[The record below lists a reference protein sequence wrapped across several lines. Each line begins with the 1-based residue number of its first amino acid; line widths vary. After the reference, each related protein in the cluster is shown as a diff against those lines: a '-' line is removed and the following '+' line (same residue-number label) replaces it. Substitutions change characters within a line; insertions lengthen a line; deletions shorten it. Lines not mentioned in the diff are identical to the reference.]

1 VVADLV
7 CFSHLRWDFVYQRPN
22 HLMARAARER
32 RVLFVEEPFA
42 DAPTAHLERRTA
54 DGVEVVVPHVPVGS
68 SQAAVRDHMRR
79 MIHGLVRHVDGRPP
93 VFWYLTPMALEW
105 SDDVPASAVIYD
117 CMDELTAFRESSPPL
132 RQLEERL
139 FARADLVFTGGMQLY
154 LSKRT
159 RHKNVHLFPSSVD
172 VKHFARARVR
182 QPDPADQAGIPRPR
196 LGYFGV
202 IDERMDMDLIARLAE
217 QRPDLQIV
225 LLGPVAKIDPADLPI
240 AANIHALGAKP
251 YADLPRYLA
260 GWDVGI
266 MPFAHNDATRFISP
280 TKTPEYLAGGRPV
293 ASTSIRD
300 VVEPYGTN
308 GLAHIGDGVDG
319 FISAVERA
327 LAEDPAA
334 WVERADAFL
343 GRSSWDRTWS
353 QMSRLIHSVA
363 DGDPAAGIDRAP
375 LPRVA
380 VAMGETRASV
390 AVGARPSSL
399 RVPAVR
405 TQD

>member
-7 CFSHLRWDFVYQRPN
+7 CFSHLRWDFVFQRPN

-32 RVLFVEEPFA
+32 RVIFVEEALA
-42 DAPTAHLERRTA
+42 DASTPHLERRTT

-68 SQAAVRDHMRR
+68 SEAAVRDHMRR

-93 VFWYLTPMALEW
+93 VFWYLTPMALDW
-105 SDDVPASAVIYD
+105 SDDVPASAVVYD
-117 CMDELTAFRESSPPL
+117 CMDELAAFRESSPRL
-132 RQLEERL
+132 RQLEDRL

-159 RHKNVHLFPSSVD
+159 RHPNVHLFPSSVD
-172 VKHFARARVR
+172 VKHFARARAQ
-182 QPDPADQAGIPRPR
+182 QPDPPDQARIPRPR

-202 IDERMDMDLIARLAE
+202 IDERIDMDLIAGLAE
-217 QRPDLQIV
+217 QRPDRQIV
-225 LLGPVAKIDPADLPI
+225 LLGPIAKIDPADLPV
-240 AANIHALGAKP
+240 ADNIHALGAKP
-251 YADLPRYLA
+251 YVDLPRYLA

-293 ASTSIRD
+293 VSTSIRD
-300 VVEPYGTN
+300 VVEPYATK

-319 FISAVERA
+319 FIAAVDRA
-327 LAEDPAA
+327 LAEDPVAR
-334 WVERADAFL
+334 VERADAFL
-343 GRSSWDRTWS
+343 GRISWDRTWS
-353 QMSRLIHSVA
+353 QMSRLIRSIA
-363 DGDPAAGIDRAP
+363 DGDPAAGIARAP

-390 AVGARPSSL
+390 PVGAAASNL
-399 RVPAVR
+399 RVDAVR
-405 TQD
+405 TQE